1 MSEENKQIS
10 KSESQST
17 KTQPSPFANLKPAE
31 IPVKFHTFSYQG
43 KSGESNKETYEQ
55 KGKMKMFAIIGI
67 IIIFIVWAIVYG
79 GTR

>member
-17 KTQPSPFANLKPAE
+17 ETQPNPFANLKPAE

-43 KSGESNKETYEQ
+43 EHSETNKDN
-55 KGKMKMFAIIGI
+55 K
-67 IIIFIVWAIVYG
+67 
-79 GTR
+79 